1 VPNRLIHETSPYL
14 LQHADNPVDWYPW
27 GTEALE
33 KARLEERPIFLS
45 VGYAACHWCHVMAH
59 ESFEDPRIAELLN
72 REFVPIK
79 VDREE
84 RPDLDSIYMNALV
97 AMTGQGGWPMSL
109 FLTPDGEPFYAGT
122 YFPPVP
128 RYGMPSFGDVLMQ
141 LAAAWKNDREKI
153 ERIGRDVAQH
163 LRESTQWSV
172 KPQAL
177 QPSAIHQASETLV
190 LSYDWEHGGWGN
202 APRFPQPMSIEFL
215 LRQAT
220 RGDTAALQA
229 AEHALTTMA
238 RGGMYD
244 VVGGGFHRYSTD
256 DDWLV
261 PHFEKMLYDNA
272 LLSRAYLHAYRL
284 TAKPFYRRIAEET
297 LDFILREMAAPEGGF
312 YSSLDADSEGEE
324 GRYYLWTIDEIRSA
338 LADEKAFDLLQ
349 TAYNLPEQGNFD
361 GRVILQRAVGDP
373 ELAVRF
379 QIPVEQV
386 PARMRELHN
395 RLQKERARR
404 VRPATDDKVLVAWNA
419 LAILSLAEAG
429 FVLERSDY
437 LSAAERAADFLLA
450 ALHPNARLLR
460 SWRAGYARH
469 DACLE
474 DYAGLI
480 VSLLELYRA
489 SPKVRWY
496 AAAVELAN
504 EMLAHYADPQ
514 GGFFDVRDDADPLLA
529 RPKDIQDNATP
540 SGNAQAAYALLLLEA
555 YGEPGE
561 WRGQAEAML
570 GTAMPLAVRY
580 PTAFGHWL
588 SAIDFAIGPVCQ
600 IAILGQPDDP
610 RTQALHRVANKH
622 FLPRSV
628 LAVSPY
634 PPESGSPRLLDE
646 RPLIGGLP
654 SAYVCENFVCRQP
667 VNDPQ
672 ELVEQ
677 LERPYD
683 PSRGSVT

>member
-1 VPNRLIHETSPYL
+1 MPNRLLHETSPYL

-27 GTEALE
+27 GAEALE
-33 KARLEERPIFLS
+33 KAKSEGRPIFLS
-45 VGYAACHWCHVMAH
+45 IGYAACHWCHVMAH
-59 ESFEDPRIAELLN
+59 ESFEDAHIAELLN

-84 RPDLDSIYMNALV
+84 RPDLDSVYMNALV

-109 FLTPDGEPFYAGT
+109 FLTPEGEPFYAGT

-128 RYGMPSFGDVLMQ
+128 RYGLPSFGDVLIQ
-141 LAAAWKNDREKI
+141 LAAAWKNDHEKI

-163 LRESTQWSV
+163 LRETIRWSV
-172 KPQAL
+172 KPQVL
-177 QPSAIHQASETLV
+177 QPSALHQASETLV
-190 LSYDWEHGGWGN
+190 LSYDWEYGGWGN

-215 LRQAT
+215 LRQAS
-220 RGDTAALQA
+220 RGDAAALQV

-238 RGGMYD
+238 RGGLYD

-272 LLSRAYLHAYRL
+272 LLSRAYLHAYRM

-297 LDFILREMAAPEGGF
+297 LDFILREMTGSEGGF

-324 GRYYLWTIDEIRSA
+324 GRYYLWSVDEIRNA
-338 LADEKAFDLLQ
+338 LADENAFDLFQ
-349 TAYNLPEQGNFD
+349 AAYHLPEQGNFA
-361 GRVILQRAVGDP
+361 GRIILQRATGDP

-379 QIPVEQV
+379 QMPVEQV

-395 RLQKERARR
+395 RLHEVRARR
-404 VRPATDDKVLVAWNA
+404 VHPASDDKVLVAWNA
-419 LAILSLAEAG
+419 LTIQSLAEAG
-429 FVLERSDY
+429 FVLQRSDY
-437 LSAAERAADFLLA
+437 LSAAERAADFMLA
-450 ALHPNARLLR
+450 ALHANGRLLR

-496 AAAVELAN
+496 TAAVELAN
-504 EMLAHYADPQ
+504 EMIAHYADPL

-540 SGNAQAAYALLLLEA
+540 SGNALAANALLLLEA
-555 YGEPGE
+555 FGEPGE
-561 WRGQAEAML
+561 WRSQAEAML

-588 SAIDFAIGPVCQ
+588 CVIDFAIGPVYQ

-610 RTQALHRVANKH
+610 RTKALHRAANGQY
-622 FLPRSV
+622 LPRSV
-628 LAVSPY
+628 LAVSTY
-634 PPESGSPRLLDE
+634 PPESGSPRLVEE
-646 RPLIGGLP
+646 RPLIGGQP
-654 SAYVCENFVCRQP
+654 SAYVCEHFLCRQP

-672 ELVEQ
+672 ELSEL
-677 LERPYD
+677 LERSL
-683 PSRGSVT
+683 SRS